1 MAKYGISDALGI
13 NDLPKAIVEWLEQC
27 QTSGLTA
34 TREMK
39 FEAANKA
46 GLREVVEKKFESKQ
60 KAKEKKQPKQDAK
73 TYCLNT
79 IKELFTVIS
88 PIELKDKIDALKNEV
103 MAEKQT
109 KDISER
115 LDSGKLSIEA
125 LEALLRQ
132 RKMQQ

>member
-1 MAKYGISDALGI
+1 MAKYGITDAQGL
-13 NDLPKAIVEWLEQC
+13 NDLPQAIQDWLELC
-27 QTSGLTA
+27 RTSGLTA
-34 TREMK
+34 TRQMK

-46 GLREVVEKKFESKQ
+46 DLREVVEKKFESKQ

-132 RKMQQ
+132 RKLQQ

>member
-1 MAKYGISDALGI
+1 MAKYGITDAQGL
-13 NDLPKAIVEWLEQC
+13 NDLPQAIQDWLEQC
-27 QTSGLTA
+27 RTSGLTA

-46 GLREVVEKKFESKQ
+46 SLREVVEKKFETKQ
-60 KAKEKKQPKQDAK
+60 KAKEKKQPK
-73 TYCLNT
+73 
-79 IKELFTVIS
+79 
-88 PIELKDKIDALKNEV
+88 V

-132 RKMQQ
+132 RKLQQ

>member
-1 MAKYGISDALGI
+1 MAKYGITDAQGL
-13 NDLPKAIVEWLEQC
+13 NDLPQAIQDWLEQC
-27 QTSGLTA
+27 GKSGLTA

-73 TYCLNT
+73 AHCLNT
-79 IKELFTVIS
+79 IKELFTIIS

-132 RKMQQ
+132 RKLQQ